1 MTARTASARRTASD
15 APSLDAPAE
24 GRRERGKAA
33 RRADIV
39 QAARRLIQRQGE
51 GGFSMQALAE
61 EADVSPMTPY
71 NLFGSKQGVMH
82 AVLDED
88 LKSFT
93 AGVDSLRV
101 DALERIFR
109 TVALARKTYEAEPNF
124 YRTVFRGAELG
135 SASENERVLFRAP
148 RRAVWIALAQAALDA
163 GQLDTRVVDGAAL
176 GTSLSQILF
185 SCIVDWLSGLHGLR
199 EFEAQAQ
206 LGMALLLLGVAT
218 PPVRERLLEKIAK
231 SRRTLARAA

>member
-1 MTARTASARRTASD
+1 M
-15 APSLDAPAE
+15 L
-24 GRRERGKAA
+24 
-33 RRADIV
+33 
-39 QAARRLIQRQGE
+39 AARRLIQRQGE
-51 GGFSMQALAE
+51 NGFSMQALAE

-148 RRAVWIALAQAALDA
+148 RRAVWIALAQEAMAAGQVGDTVEAAL
-163 GQLDTRVVDGAAL
+163 L
-176 GTSLSQILF
+176 GTSLSQIMF

-199 EFEAQAQ
+199 EFEAQTQ
-206 LGMALLLLGVAT
+206 LGMALLLLGLAA
-218 PPVRERLLEKIAK
+218 PEVRPRLLEKIAK
-231 SRRTLARAA
+231 SRRVLARATAPAA

>member
-1 MTARTASARRTASD
+1 M
-15 APSLDAPAE
+15 PAE
-24 GRRERGKAA
+24 SRRERGKAA

-39 QAARRLIQRQGE
+39 LAARRLIQRQGE
-51 GGFSMQALAE
+51 SGFSMQALAE

-109 TVALARKTYEAEPNF
+109 TVALARKSYEAEPNF

-148 RRAVWIALAQAALDA
+148 RRAVWIALAQEAMAAGQVGDTVDAAL
-163 GQLDTRVVDGAAL
+163 L
-176 GTSLSQILF
+176 GTSLSQIMF

-206 LGMALLLLGVAT
+206 LGMALLLLGLAT
-218 PPVRERLLEKIAK
+218 PEVRPRLLEKMAK
-231 SRRTLARAA
+231 SQRALARAKAPAA

>member
-1 MTARTASARRTASD
+1 M
-15 APSLDAPAE
+15 PAE

-39 QAARRLIQRQGE
+39 LAARRLIQRQGE
-51 GGFSMQALAE
+51 SGFSMQALAE

-148 RRAVWIALAQAALDA
+148 RRAVWIALAQEAMAAGQVSDTVEAAL
-163 GQLDTRVVDGAAL
+163 L
-176 GTSLSQILF
+176 GTSLSQIMF

-199 EFEAQAQ
+199 EFEAQTQ
-206 LGMALLLLGVAT
+206 LGMALLLLGLAA
-218 PPVRERLLEKIAK
+218 PEVRPRLLEKIAK
-231 SRRTLARAA
+231 SRRVLARATAPAA

>member
-1 MTARTASARRTASD
+1 M
-15 APSLDAPAE
+15 PAE
-24 GRRERGKAA
+24 SRRERGKAA

-39 QAARRLIQRQGE
+39 LAARRLIQRQGE
-51 GGFSMQALAE
+51 SGFSMQALAE

-109 TVALARKTYEAEPNF
+109 TVALARKSYEAEPNF

-148 RRAVWIALAQAALDA
+148 RRAVWIALAQEAMAAGQVGDTVDAAL
-163 GQLDTRVVDGAAL
+163 L
-176 GTSLSQILF
+176 GTSLSQIMF

-206 LGMALLLLGVAT
+206 LGMALLLLGLA
-218 PPVRERLLEKIAK
+218 PPEVRPLLLEKMAK
-231 SRRTLARAA
+231 SQRVLARAKAPAA

>member
-1 MTARTASARRTASD
+1 M
-15 APSLDAPAE
+15 PAE

-39 QAARRLIQRQGE
+39 LAARRLIQRQGE

-148 RRAVWIALAQAALDA
+148 RRAVWIALAQEVMAAGQVGDTVEAAL
-163 GQLDTRVVDGAAL
+163 L
-176 GTSLSQILF
+176 GTSLSQIMF

-199 EFEAQAQ
+199 EFEAQTQ
-206 LGMALLLLGVAT
+206 LGMALLLLGLAA
-218 PPVRERLLEKIAK
+218 PEVRPRLLEKITK
-231 SRRTLARAA
+231 SRRVLARATAPAA